1 MSRASAS
8 NSSPSRWWG
17 IPAVFCILIGA
28 AAAVPGEKSRPLSPG
43 DIKHRSN
50 KTEAELLEQ
59 LRKDTPEVDVR
70 KEDGFTKSLLDAVTQ
85 DLKRNERLDQGDKP
99 VRGNPTLTLAMLQRR
114 ADLKGLPFSARSDCQ
129 LREQQAKILQQV
141 SQSIRDAMGHA
152 FRKSEEPVNLRG
164 RVEDEAG
171 VIKALDSTAR
181 LYSKVRFPYLVQAF
195 GPQGPRV
202 RQRLIELLADW
213 NDEESSRLLAR
224 IAVFD
229 LSPDVRVRAIEA
241 LKKRRLEQS
250 RDVFLKGLRYPW
262 PPAADHA
269 AEALV
274 TLDDRAALPELVK
287 LLDMPDPAAPFLD
300 SDKRWAV
307 HELVQVNHMR
317 NCMLCHAP
325 SVSESDFVR
334 GAVPAIDKPL
344 PRDSYEDACGEF
356 IRADVTYLR
365 QDFSVFHAA
374 AHPDPWPEVQRFD
387 YLVRVRELSDEEQTK
402 RGLKSRRGSVE
413 TTSYPQREAVL
424 FALRELHGK
433 DVGDSSSAW
442 KKAIGD
448 AKSRGDLRPIQ
459 GK

>member
-1 MSRASAS
+1 MSRASAR
-8 NSSPSRWWG
+8 NSSPSRWWA
-17 IPAVFCILIGA
+17 IPAVLCILIGA
-28 AAAVPGEKSRPLSPG
+28 AAAVPAEKGRPLSPG

-59 LRKDTPEVDVR
+59 LRKETPEADVR
-70 KEDGFTKSLLDAVTQ
+70 KQDGFTKSLVEAAIQ
-85 DLKRNERLDQGDKP
+85 DLKRNERPDQGDKP
-99 VRGNPTLTLAMLQRR
+99 VRGNPTLTLGMLQRR
-114 ADLKGLPFSARSDCQ
+114 ADLKGLPFIARSDCQ
-129 LREQQAKILQQV
+129 LRELQAKILQQV

-171 VIKALDSTAR
+171 VIKALDNTAR
-181 LYSKVRFPYLVQAF
+181 LYSKVRLPYLVQAF

-202 RQRLIELLADW
+202 RQRLVELLGDW
-213 NDEESSRLLAR
+213 SDEQSSRLLAK

-241 LKKRRLEQS
+241 LKKRRLEQC

-274 TLDDRAALPELVK
+274 ALDDRAALPELVK
-287 LLDMPDPAAPFLD
+287 LLDLPDPGAPFLD

-307 HELVQVNHMR
+307 HELVQINHMR
-317 NCMLCHAP
+317 NCMLCHAT
-325 SVSESDFVR
+325 SAAESDPIRSFSPSIEQPLPPDYYEGVGEFVR
-334 GAVPAIDKPL
+334 
-344 PRDSYEDACGEF
+344 
-356 IRADVTYLR
+356 ADTTYLR
-365 QDFSVFHAA
+365 QDFSIFHAVEK
-374 AHPDPWPEVQRFD
+374 HEPWPEVQRFD

-402 RGLKSRRGSVE
+402 RGLKSRRCSHE

-424 FALRELHGK
+424 FTLRELHGK
-433 DVGDSSSAW
+433 DVGDSTSAW

-448 AKSRGDLRPIQ
+448 AKSRGDLRSIQ